1 VFPLK
6 DNIPSLR
13 FPVITVAL
21 IVLNLA
27 VFVWQL
33 TLSGDPGS
41 TEGKLAGVAS
51 VSERDAAAIQLGAI
65 PYRITHPAR
74 ECDLVGQ
81 PSTGASGIFCQGT
94 PEAEQAEADPGIV
107 AKVID
112 AVPWWLTVIT
122 SMFLHA
128 GVLHFAGN
136 MLFLWV
142 FGNSVEGSMGRGR
155 FLAFYLL
162 SGAVAV
168 YAQAAFNVDATG
180 PTIGAS
186 GAVAGVLGAYALLYP
201 RARILTFVLVIFFF
215 TFVEI
220 PAMILLGVW
229 FLLQF
234 LPAVGQLATPDVA
247 GQGGIAYLAHV
258 GGFVFGLVAIKL
270 FANRVTE
277 VEPEARYPVY

>member
-1 VFPLK
+1 MFPIK
-6 DNIPSLR
+6 DNIPNVR
-13 FPVITVAL
+13 FPIVTVAL

-33 TLSGDPGS
+33 SLSEDPGS
-41 TEGKLAGVAS
+41 SDGDLAGIAS

-65 PYRITHPAR
+65 PYRITHPSR
-74 ECDLVGQ
+74 ECDLVAD
-81 PSTGASGIFCQGT
+81 PESGASGIFCEDT
-94 PEAEQAEADPGIV
+94 PEAELVADDSGIV
-107 AKVID
+107 AATLD
-112 AVPWWLTVIT
+112 AIPWWLTVIT

-128 GVLHFAGN
+128 GIFHLAGN

-142 FGNSVEGSMGRGR
+142 FGNSVENSMGPGR
-155 FLAFYLL
+155 FVAFYLL

-215 TFVEI
+215 TFIEL
-220 PAMILLGVW
+220 PAMLLLGVW

-258 GGFVFGLVAIKL
+258 GGFVFGLLAIKL
-270 FANRVTE
+270 FANRLSDGGSGS
-277 VEPEARYPVY
+277 RHPV